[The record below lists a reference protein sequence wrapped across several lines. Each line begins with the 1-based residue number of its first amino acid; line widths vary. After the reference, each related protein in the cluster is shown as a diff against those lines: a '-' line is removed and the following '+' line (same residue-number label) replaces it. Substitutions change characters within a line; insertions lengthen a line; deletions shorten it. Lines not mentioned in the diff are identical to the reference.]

1 MGLESATYI
10 DDLVITN
17 PAGADDRSTADDH
30 IRLVKAVLKTTFP
43 TINGAVTAS
52 LAEINKLDGLTASQT
67 ELNQLT
73 SRTLASNDDV
83 IDNFEAGILALFQ
96 QSAAPTGW
104 TKQATHNNKALRVV
118 SGTASSGGSVAFTTV
133 FGRTATDAY
142 TLLEADVPAHDHGTT
157 GDHGHAS
164 AGAHT
169 HTVRT
174 IGTLSGSSDGLHW
187 EGSGDILDTAKAGY
201 VNSNGSHTHANAG
214 AHTHTSFGG
223 GGSHTHGADMRVTYV
238 DVIIASKD

>member
-17 PAGADDRSTADDH
+17 PAGADDRATADDH
-30 IRLVKAVLKTTFP
+30 LRLVKSVLKTTFP

-104 TKQATHNNKALRVV
+104 TKQITHNNKALRIV
-118 SGTASSGGSVAFTTV
+118 SGTASSGGTTAFTTLLNSTTSSE
-133 FGRTATDAY
+133 GH
-142 TLLEADVPAHDHGTT
+142 TLVEAEIP
-157 GDHGHAS
+157 
-164 AGAHT
+164 AHT
-169 HTVRT
+169 HNVLWATST
-174 IGTLSGSSDGLHW
+174 AGAGFHHSTALDGATNNVTYPTD
-187 EGSGDILDTAKAGY
+187 ETGGD
-201 VNSNGSHTHANAG
+201 GSH
-214 AHTHTSFGG
+214 AH
-223 GGSHTHGADMRVTYV
+223 DIIMDLQYV